1 MQLLSLYQQHY
12 PLPPAKI
19 QTTIEAVD
27 LEFLIEDLPRL
38 LNSMKVGAERI
49 QKIVL
54 SLRNFSRMDEAEM
67 KVVDLHEGIDSTL
80 LILQSRLR
88 PTRKQIAI
96 EVVKDYGELPL
107 VECYAGQMNQVF
119 MNLLVNAIDALS
131 DRRKQGDCPKI
142 LIQTRHIEDQVVA
155 IEISDNG
162 IGIPP
167 EMQSRIFDPFFTTKP
182 IGEGTGLGL
191 SISYQI
197 MQKHQGVLACTSK
210 PNQGTTFRIEL
221 PIQPAMPQLAVPR
234 LHSL

>member
-1 MQLLSLYQQHY
+1 
-12 PLPPAKI
+12 
-19 QTTIEAVD
+19 
-27 LEFLIEDLPRL
+27 
-38 LNSMKVGAERI
+38 
-49 QKIVL
+49 
-54 SLRNFSRMDEAEM
+54 
-67 KVVDLHEGIDSTL
+67 
-80 LILQSRLR
+80 
-88 PTRKQIAI
+88 
-96 EVVKDYGELPL
+96 
-107 VECYAGQMNQVF
+107 
-119 MNLLVNAIDALS
+119 
-131 DRRKQGDCPKI
+131 
-142 LIQTRHIEDQVVA
+142 VA